1 MKWTWTLTSRQPQ
14 HGVTSF
20 RTLSPQSE
28 RCHLN
33 PNVVTSIRRCHFSQ
47 NVVTSVRR
55 SPHSDVHLSQTFT
68 SLRRSPQSD
77 VVTSERYH
85 LSQNV
90 ATSVRT
96 LPPQSECCHLSQN
109 VATSVR
115 MLPPQNVF
123 TSIRHCHLGQTLSSQ
138 SEGCHLSH
146 SEEPEAK
153 GSLNTKVQINMGL
166 SFDPLNQC
174 FFFFTPALVV
184 MDALFTK

>member
-55 SPHSDVHLSQTFT
+55 SPHSDVHLSQT
-68 SLRRSPQSD
+68 LSPQN
-77 VVTSERYH
+77 VT
-85 LSQNV
+85 
-90 ATSVRT
+90 TSVRM
-96 LPPQSECCHLSQN
+96 LPPQSERCHLSQN
-109 VATSVR
+109 VATSER
-115 MLPPQNVF
+115 F
-123 TSIRHCHLGQTLSSQ
+123 HLNQTLSPWSDVIFSVRRLSPQSQ
-138 SEGCHLSH
+138 RR
-146 SEEPEAK
+146 A
-153 GSLNTKVQINMGL
+153 GSKRKLEHKSANKYGIGL
-166 SFDPLNQC
+166 RSSQPV

>member
-55 SPHSDVHLSQTFT
+55 SPHSDVHLSQT
-68 SLRRSPQSD
+68 LSPQN
-77 VVTSERYH
+77 VTTSVRMLPPQSERCH

-96 LPPQSECCHLSQN
+96 LPPQSECCHLRTFSPQSDIVTLVRRYLLSQK
-109 VATSVR
+109 VVTSVTAKSR
-115 MLPPQNVF
+115 KQK
-123 TSIRHCHLGQTLSSQ
+123 
-138 SEGCHLSH
+138 
-146 SEEPEAK
+146 EA
-153 GSLNTKVQINMGL
+153 
-166 SFDPLNQC
+166 
-174 FFFFTPALVV
+174 
-184 MDALFTK
+184 